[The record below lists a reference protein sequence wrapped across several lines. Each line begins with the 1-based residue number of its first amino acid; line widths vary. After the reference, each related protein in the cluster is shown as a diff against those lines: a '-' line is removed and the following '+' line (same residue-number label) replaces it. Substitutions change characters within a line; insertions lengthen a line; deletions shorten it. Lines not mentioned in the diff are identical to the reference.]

1 LFTASDKPA
10 AAAFEHFSDRGNH
23 NLLSGHSLKSTFK
36 GPIKQRLSSKS
47 CTCYSANDCLLWCRF
62 FKRYNKVLL
71 DKAAI
76 DQEKARLEAENADL
90 RQLLKGFLDGISV
103 NADVLNTPANPLL
116 VVNNRLQ
123 LMMAERK
130 KARGRGAADGTAAR
144 RSQSTKGG
152 AGQAA
157 QQQPVLVLHA
167 VSAV

>member
-1 LFTASDKPA
+1 MCS
-10 AAAFEHFSDRGNH
+10 
-23 NLLSGHSLKSTFK
+23 
-36 GPIKQRLSSKS
+36 
-47 CTCYSANDCLLWCRF
+47 RF

-130 KARGRGAADGTAAR
+130 KARGRAAGEGTGAQG
-144 RSQSTKGG
+144 SQSIK
-152 AGQAA
+152 AGTMQQQQQQ

-167 VSAV
+167 VSAL